1 MSKLKKIVTLMLA
14 FVMVITCVSV
24 TSVQAASKI
33 NKKTASIY
41 ETETVQ
47 LKVKGVKSVTWRS
60 SNKKI
65 ASVSKTGLVT
75 GVKKGTCTITAKD
88 SKTKASFSCKV
99 TVKKAAAFDFT
110 AKDISVLGGGDVIL
124 YPGEPIKGATYVLDG
139 KKLSKNAYSIFTDV
153 DEESGRETSV
163 NLTKKLT
170 DGKHTFSI
178 QKKGY
183 KTVTKTFKFETYKV
197 EGMFSG
203 DSWVSDGILYIFCNP
218 KLDGKDFVVKVD
230 GNKVEPKNSFL
241 SGDGEFVIWV
251 NATSFTPG
259 EHSLSVT
266 ADGLPDGNAT
276 FTVE

>member
-14 FVMVITCVSV
+14 FAMVITCVSV

-47 LKVKGVKSVTWRS
+47 LKVKGAKSVTWKS

-65 ASVSKTGLVT
+65 ASVTKTGLVT
-75 GVKKGTCTITAKD
+75 GVKKGSCTITAKD
-88 SKTKASFSCKV
+88 SKTKKAYTCKV
-99 TVKKAAAFDFT
+99 TVKKAAAFGVS
-110 AKDISVLGGGDVIL
+110 AKNIIVL
-124 YPGEPIKGATYVLDG
+124 PSGEYIGYAGAEIKGATYVLDG
-139 KKLSKNAYSIFTDV
+139 KKLSKKAYYMFTNDDGDTMLHLV
-153 DEESGRETSV
+153 
-163 NLTKKLT
+163 KKLT
-170 DGKHTFSI
+170 EGKHSFSI

-183 KTVTKTFKFETYKV
+183 KTITKTFKIEIIKV
-197 EGMFSG
+197 DGMFA
-203 DSWVSDGILYIFCNP
+203 DDPWVSDGILYIFCNP
-218 KLDGKDFVVKVD
+218 ELNGKDFVVKVD

-241 SGDGEFVIWV
+241 SGDGVFVIWV
-251 NATSFTPG
+251 DATSFTPG

>member
-14 FVMVITCVSV
+14 FAMVITCVSV

-47 LKVKGVKSVTWRS
+47 LKVKGAKSVTWRS

-75 GVKKGTCTITAKD
+75 GVKKETCTITAKD

-110 AKDISVLGGGDVIL
+110 AKDIIVFGGGDVIQ
-124 YPGEPIKGATYVLDG
+124 YPGESIKGATYVLDG
-139 KKLSKNAYSIFTDV
+139 KKLSKNAYSIFTDG
-153 DEESGRETSV
+153 DEESGRETLV
-163 NLTKKLT
+163 NLTKKMT
-170 DGKHTFSI
+170 
-178 QKKGY
+178 
-183 KTVTKTFKFETYKV
+183 
-197 EGMFSG
+197 
-203 DSWVSDGILYIFCNP
+203 
-218 KLDGKDFVVKVD
+218 DGKDFVVKVD

-251 NATSFTPG
+251 DATSFTPG

>member
-1 MSKLKKIVTLMLA
+1 MRKCNFCT
-14 FVMVITCVSV
+14 
-24 TSVQAASKI
+24 AASKI

-124 YPGEPIKGATYVLDG
+124 YPGEPIKGATYVLDE

-218 KLDGKDFVVKVD
+218 ELDGKDFVVKVD